1 MDFWIKFWTYFFIAS
16 IVLFSG
22 LAVVVAIGGFF
33 NIRTM
38 FKDMAKRNLETEE
51 QDITSDN
58 QP

>member
-1 MDFWIKFWTYFFIAS
+1 MEFWIKFWTYFFIVS

-38 FKDMAKRNLETEE
+38 FKDMAKRNSQIDE
-51 QDITSDN
+51 QEITKDN